1 MRSVELVV
9 LACLAVVLL
18 PLASAS
24 AAVQADD
31 LVRNEDE
38 CAAIPCGPI
47 PVIVT
52 MQLGDTKG
60 LSFPDDGVIT
70 MDGELI
76 YYFDV
81 DNDGFGHDQTNKP
94 IVTFSTPR
102 GVPWVTVQVEP
113 AEIEI
118 PVDDP
123 SYISETDPDNPGQ
136 YQYEYRHPITV
147 TLTKDATPTAD
158 ELGDHLRSGDQ
169 YRILVAAQSTGSQVN
184 AGGTTYG
191 HMEGYGVKDLRV
203 TPSDEELSTVSGEP
217 AADGGSSP
225 GLGVFAALVGLG
237 LALAV
242 TARRARL

>member
-1 MRSVELVV
+1 MRRFPLIL
-9 LACLAVVLL
+9 LATFAAFLL
-18 PLASAS
+18 PLAGASAS
-24 AAVQADD
+24 VQTEGLIRDEAD
-31 LVRNEDE
+31 

-52 MQLGDTKG
+52 MQLGETRG
-60 LSFPDDGVIT
+60 LVFPDDGVLT
-70 MDGELI
+70 LEGELV

-81 DNDGFGHDQTNKP
+81 DNDGYGHDETSKP
-94 IVTFSTPR
+94 VVTFSTPR
-102 GVPWVTVQVEP
+102 GVPWVTVAVEP

-123 SYISETDPDNPGQ
+123 QYISETDPDNPGQ
-136 YQYEYRHPITV
+136 YHYEYRHPITV

-158 ELGDHLRSGDQ
+158 ELNDHLRSGDQ

-203 TPSDEELSTVSGEP
+203 TPTDEELSSTSG
-217 AADGGSSP
+217 AQGDAGGDSP
-225 GLGVFAALVGLG
+225 GLGAIVSLVGLG

-242 TARRARL
+242 VAHRTRF